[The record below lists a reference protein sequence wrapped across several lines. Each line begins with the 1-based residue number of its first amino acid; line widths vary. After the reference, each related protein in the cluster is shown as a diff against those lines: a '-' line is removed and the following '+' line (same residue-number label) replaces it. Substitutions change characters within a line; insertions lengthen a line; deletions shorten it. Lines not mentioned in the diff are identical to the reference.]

1 MLLNS
6 FAIHLES
13 PKLAC
18 MINLCSYWL
27 ANCLDSTEHWN
38 DSRHI
43 VVYNKGRWFKVYCY
57 KNAQL
62 LSPKDFER
70 VFELILLDDSTPCKG
85 EEQLA
90 ALTAGD
96 RVPWAEV
103 GDPIE
108 KI

>member
-1 MLLNS
+1 MESNQGAQEESDSYMLNYAMS
-6 FAIHLES
+6 
-13 PKLAC
+13 
-18 MINLCSYWL
+18 
-27 ANCLDSTEHWN
+27 CLDSIEHWI

-43 VVYNKGRWFKVYCY
+43 AVYHKGRWFKVYCY

-62 LSPKDFER
+62 LSPKDLEQ
-70 VFELILLDDSTPCKG
+70 VLEMILLDTSPPCDG

-103 GDPIE
+103 GASYFE
-108 KI
+108 